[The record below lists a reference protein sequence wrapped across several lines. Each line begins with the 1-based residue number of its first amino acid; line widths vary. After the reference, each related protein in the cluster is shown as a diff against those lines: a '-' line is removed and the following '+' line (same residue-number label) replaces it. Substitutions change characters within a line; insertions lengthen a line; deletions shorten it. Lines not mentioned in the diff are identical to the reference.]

1 MQFRNS
7 RISVSDRLDVQAR
20 TRIEAIGERSLIQAG
35 GLAMRAGSVIDLRNA
50 GVQVG
55 SGTAGFGSDTALRD
69 RVAAGSR
76 PVSTVPNA
84 ALSAGSAIALG
95 ELSVAGGYL
104 MLQANALGFA
114 GSVTGSDALFVNIRP
129 STASGIRLEAQDF
142 AFQGL
147 ALTADQLGN
156 FESAFLAFGG
166 TGFNGNVLVGET
178 GPVNLGSASVL
189 FLTGGEITGADQI
202 QTTGS
207 VVAIA
212 PVVIN
217 TASQRDVPLD
227 EELDPTGG
235 SNEEIQTE
243 ESESKGG
250 GDEEEDEEDSGTR
263 SRSTASN
270 DDEQLIE
277 EESGAELALECS

>member
-1 MQFRNS
+1 M
-7 RISVSDRLDVQAR
+7 IPVVH
-20 TRIEAIGERSLIQAG
+20 
-35 GLAMRAGSVIDLRNA
+35 GLGMP
-50 GVQVG
+50 Q
-55 SGTAGFGSDTALRD
+55 
-69 RVAAGSR
+69 
-76 PVSTVPNA
+76 
-84 ALSAGSAIALG
+84 SA
-95 ELSVAGGYL
+95 
-104 MLQANALGFA
+104 
-114 GSVTGSDALFVNIRP
+114 
-129 STASGIRLEAQDF
+129 
-142 AFQGL
+142 
-147 ALTADQLGN
+147 
-156 FESAFLAFGG
+156 
-166 TGFNGNVLVGET
+166 
-178 GPVNLGSASVL
+178 
-189 FLTGGEITGADQI
+189 
-202 QTTGS
+202 